1 MNVSTHVTKQS
12 FKHDVLESHIP
23 VVVDF
28 YADWCGPCRILA
40 PTLRKLSEEF
50 DGLVK
55 IVKVNVDAEPEL
67 ANQFQVRTIPMLAV
81 FVEGQLVGQ
90 SSGVIPENSLRT
102 ALRELAD
109 STLYRTKN
117 DAAKQTI

>member
-1 MNVSTHVTKQS
+1 MNVSTHVTTQS

-28 YADWCGPCRILA
+28 YADWCGPCRMLA